1 MKNLELNEMENIQGG
16 EFTWGWE
23 CAVGILGVGFAIGAI
38 IGSGGTAGA
47 LLTLGG
53 GLTSVLGMAQSC
65 DQ

>member
-1 MKNLELNEMENIQGG
+1 MN
-16 EFTWGWE
+16 
-23 CAVGILGVGFAIGAI
+23 AIGAI